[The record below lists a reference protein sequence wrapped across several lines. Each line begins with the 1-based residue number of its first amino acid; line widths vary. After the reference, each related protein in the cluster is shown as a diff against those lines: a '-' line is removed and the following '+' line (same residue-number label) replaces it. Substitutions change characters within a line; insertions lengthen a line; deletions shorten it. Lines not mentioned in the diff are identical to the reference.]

1 MFNTNPTQPPYGVIP
16 GTSLFVPSTNLP
28 AICIYL
34 KLAAEYYD
42 PNAQAYVYPSLE
54 TYFTPLAQLSGQQDY
69 GAGPT
74 NGFDTLPL
82 CAPILLP
89 VERAVSYMVRGS
101 YTNVGFNVQTDPTK
115 YALIDYIVS
124 ASQ

>member
-1 MFNTNPTQPPYGVIP
+1 MFI
-16 GTSLFVPSTNLP
+16 PSTNLP

-34 KLAAEYYD
+34 KLAAEYYE
-42 PNAQAYVYPSLE
+42 PNTQAYVYPSLD

-74 NGFDTLPL
+74 NGFDALPL

-89 VERAVSYMVRGS
+89 VERAVSYMIRGS
-101 YTNVGFNVQTDPTK
+101 YTNVGFNVTTDPTK
-115 YALIDYIVS
+115 YALIDYIVA